1 MIDYL
6 SHRIAPHNP
15 GRAGRIAA
23 WLLICALILG
33 AVGFM
38 LGLMLTIGRAHEAT
52 PTAAKPNG
60 WAYPLSCCSNFDCK
74 QATGNVSERPE
85 GFVIVET
92 GEVVGYQDKRIRQS
106 PDGEF
111 HWCAHQ
117 SGVDAGRTICLF
129 VPPRSF

>member
-1 MIDYL
+1 MPDDNT
-6 SHRIAPHNP
+6 RMKIAVILMAVC
-15 GRAGRIAA
+15 G
-23 WLLICALILG
+23 LIFLAVAL
-33 AVGFM
+33 AQ
-38 LGLMLTIGRAHEAT
+38 AHEAQ
-52 PTAAKPNG
+52 PTAAKPQG
-60 WAYPLSCCSNFDCK
+60 WSYPLSCCSTFDCK

-85 GFVIVET
+85 GFVIAET
-92 GEVVGYQDKRIRQS
+92 GEIVGYQDKRIRHS